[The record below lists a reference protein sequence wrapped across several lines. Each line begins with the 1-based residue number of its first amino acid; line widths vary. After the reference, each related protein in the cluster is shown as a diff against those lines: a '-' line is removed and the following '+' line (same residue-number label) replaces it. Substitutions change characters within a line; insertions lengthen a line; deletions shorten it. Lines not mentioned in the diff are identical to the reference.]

1 MFEDEYKENIFDKLH
16 LGRLSKPIVIAIIA
30 CVLLVIAFALF
41 TLYSSAS
48 ASSFTV
54 NSASATEQEAS
65 EEPDNNVYGDSAE
78 NTSSDI
84 CVYISGA
91 VNNPGVCRLSEGARL
106 IDAVEMCGGLTSE
119 ASTSAVNMAMVLE
132 DAMQV
137 NVPTETEVANNS
149 VAAQTTASSESSTA
163 SASSSTSGLV
173 NINTATSEELQTLSG
188 IGESKANKIITY
200 RQQNGSFKTIDEL
213 CNVSGIGEKT
223 LESLR
228 QYICV

>member
-1 MFEDEYKENIFDKLH
+1 
-16 LGRLSKPIVIAIIA
+16 
-30 CVLLVIAFALF
+30 
-41 TLYSSAS
+41 
-48 ASSFTV
+48 
-54 NSASATEQEAS
+54 
-65 EEPDNNVYGDSAE
+65 
-78 NTSSDI
+78 
-84 CVYISGA
+84 
-91 VNNPGVCRLSEGARL
+91 L

-149 VAAQTTASSESSTA
+149 VAAQTTASSGSSSA